1 MRRFWQK
8 GMIALA
14 RSSRLKH
21 FMQSNRGA
29 SKLATRYVGGDNV
42 VEALDCANRLSRSN
56 IRSSLFYLGEYV
68 DTHELVDRNITS
80 INRAIDMISL
90 SELDGHLSVDPTQ
103 VGCSIDWDKGAAAF
117 WPIAEAL
124 KKAVGE
130 RDGVHCLMI
139 DMEDDSVVER
149 TVALYH
155 ALHAD
160 GYPVALTLQAYLKHT
175 EGDLEKVIRQGG
187 KVRLV
192 KGAFVAGS
200 DIAHVGNAAVKA
212 NYYRLVD
219 RMLSKEA
226 LEYGF
231 YPIFATHDHEIH
243 GYAIETAR
251 ANGWPQC
258 SYEIE
263 MLYGARDD
271 VAEELSAHGER
282 VRLYLPFGAD
292 WWPYAI
298 RRIGENP
305 KNLNLL
311 LRSLI

>member
-1 MRRFWQK
+1 MRRLWQK

-21 FMQSNRGA
+21 FMQSNKGTSA
-29 SKLATRYVGGDNV
+29 LATRYVGGGNV
-42 VEALDCANRLSRSN
+42 VEAVDCANRLSRAN

-68 DTHELVDRNITS
+68 DTPELVTRNIAS
-80 INRAIDMISL
+80 INRAIDMIGQFD
-90 SELDGHLSVDPTQ
+90 LDGHLSVDPTQ
-103 VGCSIDWDKGAAAF
+103 VGCSIDWDKGTEAF
-117 WPIAEAL
+117 WPIAKAL
-124 KKAVGE
+124 KKAVGN
-130 RDGVHCLMI
+130 RNGVHCLMI
-139 DMEDDSVVER
+139 DMEDDSVVEK

-155 ALHAD
+155 ALRAD
-160 GYPVALTLQAYLKHT
+160 GYPVALTLQAYLKRT
-175 EGDLEKVIRQGG
+175 EADLDKIIRLGG

-200 DIAHVGNAAVKA
+200 DISHVGSEAVKA

-219 RMLSKEA
+219 KMLSSEA
-226 LEYGF
+226 LENGF

-243 GYAIETAR
+243 CHAIDKAR
-251 ANGWPQC
+251 TNGWPQG

-263 MLYGARDD
+263 MLYGARDT

-282 VRLYLPFGAD
+282 VRLYLPFGTD

-305 KNLNLL
+305 KNLRLL